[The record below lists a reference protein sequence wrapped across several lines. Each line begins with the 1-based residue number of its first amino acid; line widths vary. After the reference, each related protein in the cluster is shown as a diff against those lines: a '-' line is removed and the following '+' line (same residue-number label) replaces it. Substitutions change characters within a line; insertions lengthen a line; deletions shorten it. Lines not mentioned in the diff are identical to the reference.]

1 MPPAVQP
8 YNGGPIERL
17 PVEIV
22 RMIISEYMIGSVTI
36 QRRVPM
42 NFLLTCR
49 SWRVIGESCRRFFV
63 PHLFVN
69 GHDEVGQLLTLYQRN
84 LIHPSI
90 TNLTVNLALEYKEE
104 PLDGT
109 SGHIPA
115 MVQIQQ
121 DVDRLRDMVV
131 RDWVVTNTGQP
142 NYWRSLNLKRFSL
155 VVNLSTDSA
164 HKPLLE
170 AWTRAWV
177 ARLSRQWRGMGWR
190 GDHGIYDRF
199 RYSYWDQ

>member
-8 YNGGPIERL
+8 YNGHLIERL

-36 QRRVPM
+36 QRRVPL

-63 PHLFVN
+63 PHLVVN
-69 GHDEVGQLLTLYQRN
+69 GHDEVGQLLTLYERN
-84 LIHPSI
+84 LVHPSI
-90 TNLTVNLALEYKEE
+90 RNLTVNLALEYKEE

-109 SGHIPA
+109 SGHMPV

-121 DVDRLRDMVV
+121 DLERLRDMFV
-131 RDWVVTNTGQP
+131 RDWVESDRGLTNQ
-142 NYWRSLNLKRFSL
+142 WKSLNLKHFSL
-155 VVNLSTDSA
+155 VVNLSAVSA
-164 HKPLLE
+164 RKLLLK

-177 ARLSRQWRGMGWR
+177 TRLSQQWRGMGWR
-190 GDHGIYDRF
+190 GGEGNCDNFIS
-199 RYSYWDQ
+199 SYWDR